1 MCIRDRGE
9 SSPYSALSA
18 MAIDP
23 QFISI
28 WMLDDGAELEAM
40 NRDEIEAIRRAPRID
55 FRRVRDLKMRVLRGC
70 FDRFYEHEWR
80 PGTLK
85 AAALRWFVDR
95 EDWWL
100 NDYALYRAIRAREGE
115 RPWSE
120 WPEPLRDRDTAAIA
134 NSAEELSREMLFRQY
149 IQW

>member
-1 MCIRDRGE
+1 MIRGRRAGIGIPLFSIRSRQGWGIGELGDLPAIAKWMHAAGQSVLQVLPLNELAPDE

-70 FDRFYEHEWR
+70 FERFYENEWR
-80 PGTLK
+80 PGPLK

-95 EDWWL
+95 
-100 NDYALYRAIRAREGE
+100 
-115 RPWSE
+115 
-120 WPEPLRDRDTAAIA
+120 
-134 NSAEELSREMLFRQY
+134 
-149 IQW
+149 